1 MTTSSTPDAMDLM
14 TLAERMGIPAD
25 EAIRQVAQL
34 VADVERPP
42 TPPVTADAVASPAT
56 V

>member
-1 MTTSSTPDAMDLM
+1 MTTG
-14 TLAERMGIPAD
+14 RMRRVD